1 MKTSELR
8 DKTDD
13 ELRELEGQLRD
24 RLLKLQIA
32 RAASRVTNTSEFP
45 RVRRDIAR
53 VRTILHERTT
63 GIVRETN
70 EVSP

>member
-8 DKTDD
+8 DKTDE
-13 ELRELEGQLRD
+13 ELRELEGSLRD

-32 RAASRVTNTSEFP
+32 RATSRVTNTSEFP

-53 VRTILHERTT
+53 IQTILTERAT
-63 GIVRETN
+63 GIVRA
-70 EVSP
+70 

>member
-13 ELRELEGQLRD
+13 ELRELETSLRD

-32 RAASRVTNTSEFP
+32 KATSRATNTSEFP
-45 RVRRDIAR
+45 RVRREIAR
-53 VRTILHERTT
+53 INTILHERAT
-63 GIVRETN
+63 GIVR
-70 EVSP
+70 S

>member
-8 DKTDD
+8 DKTDE
-13 ELRELEGQLRD
+13 ELRELESSLRD

-32 RAASRVTNTSEFP
+32 RATSRVTNTSEFP

-53 VRTILHERTT
+53 IQTILTERAT
-63 GIVRETN
+63 GIAR
-70 EVSP
+70 S

>member
-8 DKTDD
+8 DKTDA
-13 ELRELEGQLRD
+13 ELLELEGSLRG

-45 RVRRDIAR
+45 RVRRDIAQIK
-53 VRTILHERTT
+53 TILHERAT
-63 GIVRETN
+63 GIVR
-70 EVSP
+70 S

>member
-13 ELRELEGQLRD
+13 ELRELENSLRD

-32 RAASRVTNTSEFP
+32 RATSRVTNTSEFP

-53 VRTILHERTT
+53 IQTILTERAT
-63 GIVRETN
+63 GVAR
-70 EVSP
+70 S

>member
-8 DKTDD
+8 DKTDE
-13 ELRELEGQLRD
+13 ELRELEGTLRD

-32 RAASRVTNTSEFP
+32 RATSRVTNTSEFP

-53 VRTILHERTT
+53 IQTILTERAT
-63 GIVRETN
+63 GIVRG
-70 EVSP
+70 

>member
-13 ELRELEGQLRD
+13 ELRELESSLRD

-32 RAASRVTNTSEFP
+32 RATSRVTNTSEFP

-53 VRTILHERTT
+53 IQTILTERAT
-63 GIVRETN
+63 GIAR
-70 EVSP
+70 S

>member
-8 DKTDD
+8 DKTDE
-13 ELRELEGQLRD
+13 ELRELETSLRD

-32 RAASRVTNTSEFP
+32 RATSRLNNTSEFP

-53 VRTILHERTT
+53 INTILTERAT
-63 GIVRETN
+63 GIVR
-70 EVSP
+70 S